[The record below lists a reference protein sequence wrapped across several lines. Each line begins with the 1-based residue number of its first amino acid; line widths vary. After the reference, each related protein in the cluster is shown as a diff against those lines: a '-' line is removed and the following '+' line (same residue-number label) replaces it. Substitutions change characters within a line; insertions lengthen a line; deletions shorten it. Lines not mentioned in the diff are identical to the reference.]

1 MVENLSQ
8 GGALLG
14 ADANLRGGQTGRL
27 GVAEAQVSYRVLS
40 TDKSGTHLQ
49 FADPKPAEFEQAL
62 ARLSKGAPV
71 RKPG

>member
-1 MVENLSQ
+1 
-8 GGALLG
+8 LLG
-14 ADANLRGGQTGRL
+14 AEANLRSGETGRL
-27 GVAEAQVSYRVLS
+27 KVAEAQLSFKVLG

-71 RKPG
+71 RKAG